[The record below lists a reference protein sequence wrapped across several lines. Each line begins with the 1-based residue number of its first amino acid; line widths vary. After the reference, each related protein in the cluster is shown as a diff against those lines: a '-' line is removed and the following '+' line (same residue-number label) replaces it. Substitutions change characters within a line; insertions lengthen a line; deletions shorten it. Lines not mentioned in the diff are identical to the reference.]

1 MYAQRMHNGVG
12 TSTLLLRDREIV
24 RNILDE
30 QDNVWRFAAM
40 PLYTM
45 KAKHQTEINKHC
57 MAYQTNLLYF
67 QSD

>member
-1 MYAQRMHNGVG
+1 MDAQRMHNGVG

-45 KAKHQTEINKHC
+45 KAEHQEEINRHR
-57 MAYQTNLLYF
+57 MAYQSNLLYF
-67 QSD
+67 QFD